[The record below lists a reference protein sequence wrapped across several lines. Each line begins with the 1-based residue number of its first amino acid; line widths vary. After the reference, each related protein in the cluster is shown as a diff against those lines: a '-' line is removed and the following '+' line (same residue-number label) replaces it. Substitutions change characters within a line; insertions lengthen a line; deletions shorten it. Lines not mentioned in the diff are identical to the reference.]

1 MKKSL
6 LAMLLV
12 VIMALALFGCGGNDS
27 AQFVGRWEN
36 IASYIPCSFDL
47 NSDGSGYF
55 QILDKGVD
63 GTWEVTSSGIRFN
76 DAEWQYEDGY
86 LVNADLQMVM
96 EKQ

>member
-1 MKKSL
+1 MRKSL
-6 LAMLLV
+6 WVILLAVM
-12 VIMALALFGCGGNDS
+12 MALSLFGCGGNDS

-36 IASYIPCSFDL
+36 IASYVPASFEL

-55 QILDKGVD
+55 SVLDKGVD
-63 GTWEVTSSGIRFN
+63 GTWEATSSGIRFN